1 MFMKFQEI
9 DGVKIAFRVNEGGLV
24 GGRKTL
30 FFVHGSAG
38 DHTAWEGQ
46 YAGMED
52 EFNMVAVDLPG
63 HGQSGGRGEREI
75 ALYAKWVKK
84 MVEALGLRRPV
95 LAGHSLGAAIVL
107 ELAIRYGD
115 MLSGIVTVGG
125 GAKMP
130 VNPLVLDGMQGDPSM
145 IINSIPEFALSK
157 KNRERL
163 GALMID
169 NLRRADKDVAYGD
182 FLACDRLDISGE
194 IEGIRVPA
202 LLICGEDDR
211 MMPPKFSIY
220 LKEKIP
226 GAELVLIKDAGH
238 FAMLED
244 AKAVNVAL
252 RAFVGSLEG

>member
-1 MFMKFQEI
+1 LQRGRNKLAPV
-9 DGVKIAFRVNEGGLV
+9 GTGLNLSPP
-24 GGRKTL
+24 L
-30 FFVHGSAG
+30 FFIHGSAG
-38 DHTAWEGQ
+38 DHTVWEDQ
-46 YAGMED
+46 CAGMED
-52 EFNMVAVDLPG
+52 EFNVVAVELPG
-63 HGQSGGRGEREI
+63 HGRSGGRGEREV

-84 MVEALGLRRPV
+84 TVEALGLRRPV
-95 LAGHSLGAAIVL
+95 LIGHSLGAAIAL

-130 VNPLVLDGMQGDPSM
+130 VNPLVLDGMRGDPSM

-163 GALMID
+163 GGLLID

-182 FLACDRLDISGE
+182 FLACDRFNVSEELE
-194 IEGIRVPA
+194 QIRIPA

-226 GAELVLIKDAGH
+226 GAKLVLIKDAGH
-238 FAMLED
+238 FVMMED
-244 AKAVNVAL
+244 VKAFNVAL
-252 RAFVGSLEG
+252 REFVNSLE